1 MEGKKK
7 DKIVIE
13 DEIKIEEEEDNVEKM
28 QETIGPFKK
37 SQYKQYIEEESLKNA
52 INSKYM

>member
-13 DEIKIEEEEDNVEKM
+13 DEIKIEEEEDKVDKVH
-28 QETIGPFKK
+28 ETIGPFKK